1 MQNSIVMFTF
11 FVFGRKYPVWDNLV
25 QKIKIISWSWNL
37 VPILIRICR
46 IEWWYSLFLFLIGNT
61 LLGQIWSKLS
71 IFTVQG
77 ETDTLTNSIIQ
88 KSMAE
93 FTFFFFDQ
101 KHSFWVNLVQNVKIV
116 SLRLNFVASIGIL
129 KSHTHQQEYHQPS
142 VDGTC

>member
-1 MQNSIVMFTF
+1 MVIFTF
-11 FVFGRKYPVWDNLV
+11 SVFDRKYP
-25 QKIKIISWSWNL
+25 SW
-37 VPILIRICR
+37 
-46 IEWWYSLFLFLIGNT
+46 
-61 LLGQIWSKLS
+61 QIWSKLS

-77 ETDTLTNSIIQ
+77 ETDALTNSIIQ
-88 KSMAE
+88 KSMVE

-101 KHSFWVNLVQNVKIV
+101 KHSFWANLVQNVKIV